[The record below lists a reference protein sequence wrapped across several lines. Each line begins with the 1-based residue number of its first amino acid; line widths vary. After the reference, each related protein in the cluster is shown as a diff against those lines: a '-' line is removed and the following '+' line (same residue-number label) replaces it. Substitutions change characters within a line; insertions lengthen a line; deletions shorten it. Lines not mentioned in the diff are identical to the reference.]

1 MIFKNKQHL
10 VLIKNK
16 LFSSYR
22 NRIQLIVFIITIA
35 TGFQFYLYVSQILSD
50 EPLTVHRPTGVEGF
64 LPIGALMGWKYF
76 FTTGIWDSIHPA
88 SMVLLGFA
96 VLISFLFRRS
106 FCGWFCPVGALS
118 EWVWKIGESKLGKNL
133 RFPIWMD
140 LPLRSIKYILLGF
153 FAYIILQMS
162 PSDIAAFFESTYYK
176 IADIK
181 MLHFF
186 TKISLLT
193 AATLFALILLSFF
206 FRNFW
211 CRYACPYG
219 AMLGLFSLFSPA
231 RIVRNPESCIH
242 CGRCSQVCP
251 SHLPVDI
258 KLRIVTPECTSCMD
272 CVNMCPSKNT
282 LELKSWIFQK
292 TVTTPQMGSGILIIF
307 CVMIYIA
314 GITGHWKTS
323 LSDNEFKMWLKISDP
338 SMIQH
343 PSVQLKE
350 R

>member
-35 TGFQFYLYVSQILSD
+35 TGFQFYLFVSQILSD

-106 FCGWFCPVGALS
+106 FCGWFCPVGTLS

-133 RFPIWMD
+133 RFTIWMD

-193 AATLFALILLSFF
+193 AATLFALTLLSFF
-206 FRNFW
+206 HFFSGIS
-211 CRYACPYG
+211 G
-219 AMLGLFSLFSPA
+219 AGMLALTERCLDYSVCSARPELSEILNPA
-231 RIVRNPESCIH
+231 YIAADVPKYVHPI
-242 CGRCSQVCP
+242 CP
-251 SHLPVDI
+251 SI
-258 KLRIVTPECTSCMD
+258 
-272 CVNMCPSKNT
+272 
-282 LELKSWIFQK
+282 
-292 TVTTPQMGSGILIIF
+292 
-307 CVMIYIA
+307 
-314 GITGHWKTS
+314 
-323 LSDNEFKMWLKISDP
+323 
-338 SMIQH
+338 
-343 PSVQLKE
+343 
-350 R
+350 